1 MQSED
6 MAQAPAHLN
15 EKRKERRVLHSHTIA
30 HNCTH
35 THETGTSLSSSNGR
49 GVNNLWNFSLGSWPL
64 FCTIFS
70 LWLSVMES
78 QNVGRKSFAISVL
91 RRALIWFEISI
102 WRGPVGNTVLWTV
115 RALYFFFF
123 LRLSNGFSWR
133 PFQFAICVFYY
144 WIFLKPILGL
154 SLGDMVLTG

>member
-64 FCTIFS
+64 FFVLFFRFGCP
-70 LWLSVMES
+70 LWS
-78 QNVGRKSFAISVL
+78 
-91 RRALIWFEISI
+91 RRMLEENHLPFPSCAALWFDLKFQF
-102 WRGPVGNTVLWTV
+102 GVDLWGTQCYEPLE
-115 RALYFFFF
+115 RFTSFF

-154 SLGDMVLTG
+154 SLRDMVLTG